1 MVNSIRKSFLALTV
15 LGAFLLIAAGTA
27 QAGWGEHS
35 YTEPGESMSSEFGT
49 MGENYLSYETSSE
62 SVEFSG
68 YESEVAIETGR
79 LPEDTRFEHGVLL
92 GDGEDIE
99 SRLREGFIAGGG
111 P

>member
-1 MVNSIRKSFLALTV
+1 
-15 LGAFLLIAAGTA
+15 
-27 QAGWGEHS
+27 
-35 YTEPGESMSSEFGT
+35 MSSEFGT